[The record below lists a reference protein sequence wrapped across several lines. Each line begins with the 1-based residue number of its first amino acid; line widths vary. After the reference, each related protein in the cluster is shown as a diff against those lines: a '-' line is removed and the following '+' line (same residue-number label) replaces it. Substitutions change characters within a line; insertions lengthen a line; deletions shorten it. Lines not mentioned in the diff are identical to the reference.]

1 MTKIHEAKSA
11 TVKDDVLG
19 KESSLKGL
27 LESASLLARVRTHS

>member
-19 KESSLKGL
+19 KESSLKGTPQ
-27 LESASLLARVRTHS
+27 RTDRKSVV